1 VTAALVD
8 CKPTFLASEEWL
20 TVPWLGDAPPKDIL
34 QLLLDVAVD
43 IPAYLSR
50 VDEFS
55 VCLRDRTAPRTGLRG
70 MQSAILENAEL
81 LDHRLQHW
89 KSTSVDQYPG
99 GGLWEEDQ
107 GEPEDEFPVFRY
119 QDPRTMAI
127 LTPTVFVFPDVLLAM
142 SLCLYWTMRLLLSND
157 RDGSVASLRERYQLA
172 CNICRSVRYYV
183 RSIPGCLVSRLMFV
197 LRVAFD
203 SFTDG
208 MVEKQFVASLFA
220 YIGSRFRFPLFRN
233 MCVSSD
239 YRKRNE

>member
-1 VTAALVD
+1 MPCGPGKKASNPGSLAQVTAALVD
-8 CKPTFLASEEWL
+8 RKPTFLASEEWL

-50 VDEFS
+50 VDEFW
-55 VCLRDRTAPRTGLRG
+55 VCLRNRTAPRTGLRG

-81 LDHRLQHW
+81 LDRRLQHW

-142 SLCLYWTMRLLLSND
+142 SLCFYWTMHLLLSND
-157 RDGSVASLRERYQLA
+157 RDGSVASLQERYQLA
-172 CNICRSVRYYV
+172 CNICRSVR
-183 RSIPGCLVSRLMFV
+183 
-197 LRVAFD
+197 
-203 SFTDG
+203 
-208 MVEKQFVASLFA
+208 
-220 YIGSRFRFPLFRN
+220 
-233 MCVSSD
+233 
-239 YRKRNE
+239 